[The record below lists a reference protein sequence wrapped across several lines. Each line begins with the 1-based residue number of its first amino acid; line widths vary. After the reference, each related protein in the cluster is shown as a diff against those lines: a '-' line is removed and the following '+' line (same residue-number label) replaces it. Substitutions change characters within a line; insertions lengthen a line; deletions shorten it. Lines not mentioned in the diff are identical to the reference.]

1 MLRTT
6 ALAATVALVLLSGA
20 LAGVWANRW
29 GLSMSTREAAE
40 RLQSVPLALEGWEV
54 HEMTLTDAEQRVG
67 EIEGYLH
74 RRYVNRATG
83 AVVSVLVL
91 CGRPGPISV
100 HTPEVCYGGGGWEQL
115 AKSRWSPGAGPF
127 EFDVLDMRKQ
137 GPTTSTQLRLYMA
150 MGSRGAWS
158 VPKRPR
164 LAFAGQS
171 ALFKIYVTHEA
182 PNLAES
188 VDQGPA
194 VELLNAL
201 MPRLQEKLFPASP
214 PAGK

>member
-20 LAGVWANRW
+20 LAGVWSNRW

-54 HEMTLTDAEQRVG
+54 HELALSDAEQRIG

-74 RRYVNRATG
+74 RRYVNRNTG

-100 HTPEVCYGGGGWEQL
+100 HTPEVCYGNSGWEQL
-115 AKSRWSPGAGPF
+115 GKAPCSPGAGPF
-127 EFDVLDMRKQ
+127 QFEALDLRKRDVTR
-137 GPTTSTQLRLYMA
+137 PTQLRLYMA
-150 MGSRGAWS
+150 MGSRGTWS

-171 ALFKIYVTHEA
+171 ALFKVYVTYEA
-182 PNLAES
+182 ANLPES

-194 VELLNAL
+194 VELINAL
-201 MPRLQEKLFPASP
+201 MPRLQENLFPA
-214 PAGK
+214 G